1 MLSMM
6 SSRKSAAYP
15 IIVAASLFL
24 LELALRLQVRR
35 LHQISILEDVRYLF
49 LNGIL
54 GLGGIVLASLA
65 LRTQHE
71 YLLLGSFEIVWVQAA
86 VLKVCIT
93 VFEKTI
99 HAYML

>member
-1 MLSMM
+1 MM
-6 SSRKSAAYP
+6 SSRKSSAYSMTF
-15 IIVAASLFL
+15 AASLFL
-24 LELALRLQVRR
+24 LELCLRLQGRR
-35 LHQISILEDVRYLF
+35 TRQKSILEDVRYLF

-71 YLLLGSFEIVWVQAA
+71 YLLLGSFEIVWMQAA
-86 VLKVCIT
+86 VLKVCDT
-93 VFEKTI
+93 ASEKTI